1 MKMVG
6 QSRKQRFLL
15 VGAVIV
21 VMFLGAL
28 IAFNGRLDRPALRP
42 TGGATFA
49 KAVVEEVMSSNLD
62 DSDVELQG
70 NQTVEL
76 RITSGAYKGQTCEAT
91 SPYANQSGAK
101 CVPGLRVIAL
111 VNTDSEG
118 NLVATVYNYDRG
130 MVLWGLIALFLVILC
145 LIGGKQGIS
154 SAVGLVFTFV
164 CILFFYLPLMY
175 VGVSPFVAATLTSVI
190 VTVVVMSL
198 IGGCSYKT
206 LCSVL
211 GTVTGVLIAGT
222 TAHLFGYLGHI
233 SGLNVDDVETLAFI
247 AQNSRL
253 DVAGVLFSGIL
264 IASLGA
270 VMDVSM
276 SIASTIAEIHA
287 NSPELDF

>member
-145 LIGGKQGIS
+145 LIG
-154 SAVGLVFTFV
+154 
-164 CILFFYLPLMY
+164 
-175 VGVSPFVAATLTSVI
+175 
-190 VTVVVMSL
+190 
-198 IGGCSYKT
+198 
-206 LCSVL
+206 
-211 GTVTGVLIAGT
+211 
-222 TAHLFGYLGHI
+222 
-233 SGLNVDDVETLAFI
+233 
-247 AQNSRL
+247 
-253 DVAGVLFSGIL
+253 
-264 IASLGA
+264 
-270 VMDVSM
+270 
-276 SIASTIAEIHA
+276 
-287 NSPELDF
+287 

>member
-101 CVPGLRVIAL
+101 CEIG
-111 VNTDSEG
+111 
-118 NLVATVYNYDRG
+118 RG
-130 MVLWGLIALFLVILC
+130 
-145 LIGGKQGIS
+145 
-154 SAVGLVFTFV
+154 
-164 CILFFYLPLMY
+164 
-175 VGVSPFVAATLTSVI
+175 
-190 VTVVVMSL
+190 VV
-198 IGGCSYKT
+198 
-206 LCSVL
+206 
-211 GTVTGVLIAGT
+211 
-222 TAHLFGYLGHI
+222 
-233 SGLNVDDVETLAFI
+233 
-247 AQNSRL
+247 
-253 DVAGVLFSGIL
+253 
-264 IASLGA
+264 
-270 VMDVSM
+270 
-276 SIASTIAEIHA
+276 
-287 NSPELDF
+287 